1 MNKKWQGRVDSAYKW
16 MKIGGVS
23 ILVIT
28 GAYAFGTFKPNTL
41 AVDRITKSVEQT
53 QVEWAK
59 NLGLHEPSFEYKNNV
74 QFVKALNKCIDYLN
88 FTTPLEKRVPIEMI
102 TAQAAL
108 ESAWGM
114 SRFAKEANNLFG
126 IKTWNIEMGILPKG
140 YPEATTWRIRSFKT
154 KCDSVKEYIRLLNE
168 HTAYEKF
175 RVMRDKMLE
184 SGQDLDPIKLI
195 TTLDMFSTTEDYDK
209 RVIRIIKKVRDMENI
224 VASSDEITTVLE
236 NSFNIKP
243 EKKPENN

>member
-126 IKTWNIEMGILPKG
+126 IKTWNKDMGILPA
-140 YPEATTWRIRSFKT
+140 PMFFRIACKFVPVP
-154 KCDSVKEYIRLLNE
+154 DSK
-168 HTAYEKF
+168 HTALI
-175 RVMRDKMLE
+175 RE
-184 SGQDLDPIKLI
+184 S
-195 TTLDMFSTTEDYDK
+195 SA
-209 RVIRIIKKVRDMENI
+209 RVINL
-224 VASSDEITTVLE
+224 TLLL
-236 NSFNIKP
+236 FFL
-243 EKKPENN
+243 

>member
-126 IKTWNIEMGILPKG
+126 IKTWDKDKGILPLG
-140 YPEATTWRIRSFKT
+140 YPESTPWRIRKFET
-154 KCDSVKEYIRLLNE
+154 KCGAVKEYIRLLNE
-168 HTAYEKF
+168 HKAYKEFRELRAKMIEKG
-175 RVMRDKMLE
+175 E
-184 SGQDLDPIKLI
+184 QLDPIILI
-195 TTLDMFSTTEDYDK
+195 ATLDRFSTTEDYDK
-209 RVIRIIKKVRDMENI
+209 RVIRIIKKVRDMETI
-224 VASSDEITTVLE
+224 VATNDEVTTALE
-236 NSFNIKP
+236 NGSVLPKTKP
-243 EKKPENN
+243 KDE

>member
-1 MNKKWQGRVDSAYKW
+1 MNKKWNDRVNTALKW
-16 MKIGGVS
+16 TKFGGVAV
-23 ILVIT
+23 LLCGV
-28 GAYAFGTFKPNTL
+28 AYGFGTFQPNPLTI
-41 AVDRITKSVEQT
+41 DRITKDVEKK
-53 QVEWAK
+53 QVIWAQ
-59 NLGLHEPSFEYKNNV
+59 NLGLIEPAFEYENNV
-74 QFVKALNKCIDYLN
+74 QFVRALNKCIDYLN
-88 FTTPLEKRVPIEMI
+88 FTTPIEKRVPIEMI

-114 SRFAKEANNLFG
+114 SRFAKEANNLFE